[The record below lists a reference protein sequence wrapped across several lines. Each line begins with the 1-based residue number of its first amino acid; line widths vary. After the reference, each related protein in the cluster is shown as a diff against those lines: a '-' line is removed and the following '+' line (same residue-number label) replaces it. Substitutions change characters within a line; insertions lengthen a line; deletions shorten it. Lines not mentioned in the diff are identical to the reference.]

1 MLEIKYSTE
10 NNQYNFTIKI
20 ENADELTLS
29 EAFSHFINLTRWM
42 GYHEGSWQNII
53 NELSSE
59 EEGINDAYNIWE
71 WATDILDPITTK

>member
-29 EAFSHFINLTRWM
+29 EMLSHFINLTRWM
-42 GYHEGSWQNII
+42 GYHEGSWQSII

-59 EEGINDAYNIWE
+59 TEGINDAYNIWE
-71 WATDILDPITTK
+71 WAADVLDPITTK